1 MMRHYKTLIKKE
13 CLEEIISAR
22 GAALYLVA
30 IGILSVFSLLLVSNT
45 ELSLLDNA
53 QAVYM
58 MSAIIIT
65 SALLIIVIRGSD
77 GFAGE
82 RERET
87 LETLL
92 ITPASP
98 AEIAV
103 AKLMGLL
110 FSWLIIFV
118 LSMPYLWAVGSTG
131 QNLLLTLIYLFV
143 AGTLL
148 AVIFGGFMLA
158 LSSRMKTLKGAL
170 SIGLTAFLLAAS
182 PLLLGPSLRQS
193 AIGRF
198 VDLINPFAIA
208 LNMLDSVVVDS
219 LGVLFQI
226 MPLATLV
233 FYTIA
238 AIWVLTVTTRRVE
251 L

>member
-1 MMRHYKTLIKKE
+1 MRLYKPLIKKE
-13 CLEEIISAR
+13 CLEEIFSAR
-22 GAALYLVA
+22 GAALYLVV
-30 IGILSVFSLLLVSNT
+30 IGVLSVFSLLLVSNT
-45 ELSLLDNA
+45 ELSLLENA

-58 MSAIIIT
+58 MSAIVMT
-65 SALLIIVIRGSD
+65 LALLIIVIRGGD

-92 ITPASP
+92 ITPVSP

-110 FSWLIIFV
+110 FTWLIVFV

-131 QNLLLTLIYLFV
+131 QNLLSALVYLFA
-143 AGTLL
+143 AGTFL
-148 AVIFGGFMLA
+148 VIIFGGFMLA
-158 LSSRMKTLKGAL
+158 LSARMKTFKGAL
-170 SIGLTAFLLAAS
+170 SIGLTAFLLSAS
-182 PLLLGPSLRQS
+182 PILLGPSLRQS
-193 AIGRF
+193 AVGRV

-219 LGVLFQI
+219 LGLLFQI
-226 MPLATLV
+226 MPLAILV

-238 AIWVLTVTTRRVE
+238 AIWVLSMTTRRVE

>member
-1 MMRHYKTLIKKE
+1 MRHFKTLIKKE
-13 CLEEIISAR
+13 CIEEISSSR
-22 GAALYLVA
+22 GAALYLAGCGV
-30 IGILSVFSLLLVSNT
+30 LSVFSLLLVSNT

-58 MSAIIIT
+58 MSAIIIAL
-65 SALLIIVIRGSD
+65 ALLIAVIRGSD

-87 LETLL
+87 LELLL
-92 ITPASP
+92 ITPVSP
-98 AEIAV
+98 AEVAI
-103 AKLMGLL
+103 AKLMGLI
-110 FSWLIIFV
+110 FSWFVVFV
-118 LSMPYLWAVGSTG
+118 LSIPYLWAVGSTG
-131 QNLLLTLIYLFV
+131 QNLIPALIYLFI

-148 AVIFGGFMLA
+148 VVIFGGFSLA
-158 LSSRMKTLKGAL
+158 LSARMKTFKGAL
-170 SIGLTAFLLAAS
+170 SIGLTAFLLSGS
-182 PLLLGPSLRQS
+182 PILLGPSLRQS
-193 AIGRF
+193 TVGRF
-198 VDLINPFAIA
+198 IDLINPFANA

-226 MPLATLV
+226 IPLAILI

-238 AIWVLTVTTRRVE
+238 AIWVLSMTTRRVE

>member
-1 MMRHYKTLIKKE
+1 MRHYKILIKKE
-13 CLEEIISAR
+13 CLEEIFSAR
-22 GAALYLVA
+22 GAALYLV
-30 IGILSVFSLLLVSNT
+30 GVGVLSVFSLLLVSNT

-65 SALLIIVIRGSD
+65 LALLIIVIRGGD

-92 ITPASP
+92 ITPISP
-98 AEIAV
+98 AEIAF

-110 FSWLIIFV
+110 FTWLIIFV
-118 LSMPYLWAVGSTG
+118 LSIPYLWAVGSTG
-131 QNLLLTLIYLFV
+131 QNLFSALIYLFV

-148 AVIFGGFMLA
+148 VAIFGGFMLA
-158 LSSRMKTLKGAL
+158 LSIRMKTFRGAL
-170 SIGLTAFLLAAS
+170 SIGLTAFLLSGS
-182 PLLLGPSLRQS
+182 PILLGPSLRQS
-193 AIGRF
+193 AVGRF
-198 VDLINPFAIA
+198 VDLINPFAISI
-208 LNMLDSVVVDS
+208 NMLDSAVIDS

-226 MPLATLV
+226 IPLAILV

-238 AIWVLTVTTRRVE
+238 AIWVLSRTTRRVE